1 MNETTY
7 PVQYYIGDLCY
18 VMHDVWIEVCGL
30 MFPEDTDE
38 VVNGELELSDG
49 RKIVIFGTAY
59 GDGEY
64 FDQAGNAYGV
74 DSGTIGAI
82 KVDDI
87 RDPFS
92 NLDVGNIHEFA
103 PEIDGN
109 DCWSENG
116 ELGFYKVVI
125 NTGDSDEDDHFE
137 DEEEPEEEDA

>member
-18 VMHDVWIEVCGL
+18 VMHDVWSEVCDL
-30 MFPEDTDE
+30 MFSGDSDE
-38 VVNGELELSDG
+38 VANGELELADG
-49 RKIVIFGTAY
+49 RKIIIFSTAY

-64 FDQAGNAYGV
+64 FDQEGNAYGV

-87 RDPFS
+87 RDT
-92 NLDVGNIHEFA
+92 NAHLEGGNIHEFA
-103 PEIDGN
+103 AEIDGN

-125 NTGDSDEDDHFE
+125 NTGDADEDEGEEDLE
-137 DEEEPEEEDA
+137 DEDA

>member
-1 MNETTY
+1 MNENQTTY
-7 PVQYYIGDLCY
+7 PVKYYIGDLCY
-18 VMHDVWIEVCGL
+18 VMHDAWSEVCDL
-30 MFPEDTDE
+30 MFPGDSDDE
-38 VVNGELELSDG
+38 VSGELELADG
-49 RKIVIFGTAY
+49 RKIIIFPTAY

-87 RDPFS
+87 RDT
-92 NLDVGNIHEFA
+92 NAHLDGGNIHEFA
-103 PEIDGN
+103 AEIDQY

-125 NTGDSDEDDHFE
+125 DTAGSDYDDEGEEELEDED
-137 DEEEPEEEDA
+137 A

>member
-7 PVQYYIGDLCY
+7 PVHYYIGDLCY
-18 VMHDVWIEVCGL
+18 VMHDVWSEVCDL
-30 MFPEDTDE
+30 MFSGDSDE
-38 VVNGELELSDG
+38 AANGELELADG
-49 RKIVIFGTAY
+49 RKIVIFSTAY

-64 FDQAGNAYGV
+64 FDEGGMSYSV

-82 KVDDI
+82 KFNDI
-87 RDPFS
+87 RDPFPY
-92 NLDVGNIHEFA
+92 LGGGNVHEFA
-103 PEIDGN
+103 AEIDGH

-137 DEEEPEEEDA
+137 DEEEPEDEDA

>member
-18 VMHDVWIEVCGL
+18 VMHDVWSEVCDL
-30 MFPEDTDE
+30 MFSGDSDE
-38 VVNGELELSDG
+38 EVTGELELSDG
-49 RKIVIFGTAY
+49 RKIVIFSTAY

-87 RDPFS
+87 RDT
-92 NLDVGNIHEFA
+92 NAHLEGGNIHEFA
-103 PEIDGN
+103 AEIDGY

-125 NTGDSDEDDHFE
+125 NTGDEGEGEEELEDED
-137 DEEEPEEEDA
+137 A

>member
-18 VMHDVWIEVCGL
+18 VLHDAWDEVCSL
-30 MFPEDTDE
+30 TFPPGSDE
-38 VVNGELELSDG
+38 EVNGELELSDG
-49 RKIVIFGTAY
+49 RKIVIFSTAY

-64 FDQAGNAYGV
+64 FDQEGNAYGV

-87 RDPFS
+87 RDT
-92 NLDVGNIHEFA
+92 NAHLEGGNIHEFA
-103 PEIDGN
+103 AEIDGN

-137 DEEEPEEEDA
+137 DEEELEDEDS

>member
-18 VMHDVWIEVCGL
+18 VMHDAWDEVCSL
-30 MFPEDTDE
+30 TFPLGSDE
-38 VVNGELELSDG
+38 EVNGELELSDG
-49 RKIVIFGTAY
+49 RKIVIFSTAY

-64 FDQAGNAYGV
+64 FDQEGNAYGV

-87 RDPFS
+87 RDT
-92 NLDVGNIHEFA
+92 NAHLEGGNIHEFA
-103 PEIDGN
+103 AEIDGN

-137 DEEEPEEEDA
+137 DDEELEDEDA